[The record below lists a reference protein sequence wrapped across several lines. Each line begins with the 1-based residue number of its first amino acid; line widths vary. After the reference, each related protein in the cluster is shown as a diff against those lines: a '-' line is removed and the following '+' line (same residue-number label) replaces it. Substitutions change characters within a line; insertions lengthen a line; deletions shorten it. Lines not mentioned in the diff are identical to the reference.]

1 MPMLSIAWD
10 KIMDLIGGIK
20 HMENRL
26 GGRKPGHGKKEFAQD
41 HARKEAAD
49 EENSPAPAAHP
60 STEGDLWLGR
70 KVDTT
75 A

>member
-1 MPMLSIAWD
+1 
-10 KIMDLIGGIK
+10 MDMIGGIK

-26 GGRKPGHGKKEFAQD
+26 GGRKPDHGKKEFAQN
-41 HARKEAAD
+41 HAPKEAAD
-49 EENSPAPAAHP
+49 EENSPAPAHHP
-60 STEGDLWLGR
+60 SIEGEALLGR